1 VSARDVAGLQAE
13 EASETD
19 WEVPGGGGDDEGV
32 ADGGDGAA
40 AAAAIPVAAS
50 LVVAVAA
57 CGRGSCEEEG
67 LLVWALE
74 LVGRD
79 WVELWQIVARGRRER
94 CQWEEPAL
102 AGPGEG
108 FGLYFHGS
116 KGRLVRQLQLAV
128 TTLTLTFSA
137 PNTSPSVSVS
147 FATTRPL

>member
-1 VSARDVAGLQAE
+1 M
-13 EASETD
+13 
-19 WEVPGGGGDDEGV
+19 

-40 AAAAIPVAAS
+40 VVAVLVAAS
-50 LVVAVAA
+50 LVEAVAA

-79 WVELWQIVARGRRER
+79 WVELWQIVARGRRGR
-94 CQWEEPAL
+94 CQWEEIAL

-108 FGLYFHGS
+108 FDLYFHGS
-116 KGRLVRQLQLAV
+116 EGQSVRQLQLAV

-137 PNTSPSVSVS
+137 PKTSPSVSVS